1 MDLTDRYRALILSGL
16 RASKVSK
23 TELAE
28 EMGFGKSWVTKL
40 LNGTLKSVSDK
51 DAKRI
56 EDLLGIQFVRFVDK
70 DRTVSDLAREVDRI
84 AIENPQFAKPIH
96 LYAHPIALLTYANS
110 LIWDGERCRDI
121 FDLWLWFTLSV
132 LHPKSPSKPRK
143 TLPLCV
149 GSVRQ
154 QNQDGLSQNRL
165 NRSWCIRNPSGMLD
179 S

>member
-84 AIENPQFAKPIH
+84 AIENPQFAK
-96 LYAHPIALLTYANS
+96 LLKDLLPLVSETPFTPRYFETKEMSKLGQEIIRLCYANE
-110 LIWDGERCRDI
+110 DKPGKVARE
-121 FDLWLWFTLSV
+121 V
-132 LHPKSPSKPRK
+132 L
-143 TLPLCV
+143 
-149 GSVRQ
+149 
-154 QNQDGLSQNRL
+154 RL
-165 NRSWCIRNPSGMLD
+165 VSED
-179 S
+179 